1 MGSCYTMLV
10 GVRGQLCGLFSPPT
24 FVKVPGIEL
33 CSSYHRNCLYP
44 PSHCP
49 GPLLSSYF
57 LDTGSPA
64 PAWPGICYVAEDNLE
79 FLILL
84 PPPPKG

>member
-44 PSHCP
+44 PRVIAQALSF
-49 GPLLSSYF
+49 SSYY

-64 PAWPGICYVAEDNLE
+64 PAWPGICYV
-79 FLILL
+79 
-84 PPPPKG
+84 